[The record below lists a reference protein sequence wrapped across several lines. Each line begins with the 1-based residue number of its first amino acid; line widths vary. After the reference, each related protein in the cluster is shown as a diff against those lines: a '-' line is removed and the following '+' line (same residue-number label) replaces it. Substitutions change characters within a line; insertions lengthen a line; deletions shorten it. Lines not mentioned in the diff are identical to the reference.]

1 MKGVKEISLSQFS
14 VEMFLFQYQQHVNV
28 FVVGYESRCG
38 NRLKVCFLFC
48 LFWVLQWLRYI
59 KHWFIFIYRIC
70 FYCKTLKTLL
80 SDMWLLAK
88 AILFSKWENPG
99 NMLQTKAAKI
109 YLEKYFTAYFCWD
122 HKYNEIGSSCA

>member
-70 FYCKTLKTLL
+70 FYWKTLKTLVRQICGC
-80 SDMWLLAK
+80 LLRPYCLVNGK
-88 AILFSKWENPG
+88 TRGTCCKQRLLKYIWKSTS
-99 NMLQTKAAKI
+99 QHTSAKI
-109 YLEKYFTAYFCWD
+109 INTLK
-122 HKYNEIGSSCA
+122 

>member
-1 MKGVKEISLSQFS
+1 MKGLPPPFGFENLVKESLREVTVKWMKGVKEISLSQFS

-70 FYCKTLKTLL
+70 FYWKTLKTLL

-88 AILFSKWENPG
+88 AILFSKRENPG
-99 NMLQTKAAKI
+99 NMLQTIKG
-109 YLEKYFTAYFCWD
+109 C
-122 HKYNEIGSSCA
+122 